1 MKKEPKSVRLHPAI
15 VRQIDNYAGKTEK
28 KPSRVIEESIYLYMD
43 RKDDFEPHESVQ
55 KIIEQDELFNDVYAE
70 DFYIKKQNE
79 RVSVKLKELTF
90 VQFMDKN
97 ISIVYLA
104 NKRHMSK
111 DDIKQMM
118 RKSLNSM
125 KDRAKHH
132 GFSKE
137 WEDRYDEPQHY
148 AVEFL
153 EQKSAESKAF
163 EDLIDQL

>member
-1 MKKEPKSVRLHPAI
+1 MKKEPKSVRLHPAV

-28 KPSRVIEESIYLYMD
+28 KPSRIIEESIYLYMD

-55 KIIEQDELFNDVYAE
+55 KIIEQDDLFDDVYAE
-70 DFYIKKQNE
+70 DFYIEKQNE

-104 NKRHMSK
+104 NKRHMS
-111 DDIKQMM
+111 DEDVEEMM

-125 KDRAKHH
+125 KDRAEHH

-137 WEDRYDEPQHY
+137 WKDRYDNPIDY